1 MINRLVVASKNGDKI
16 AEIESVL
23 ESVGLDIEIVRGLE
37 WSDVEETGKTLEEN
51 ALLKAR
57 AVVTAT
63 GLPSVADDTGL
74 EVRALDGAP
83 GVRTGRYAGPAATY
97 NDNVARLLGELEGVA
112 ERQATFRTVI
122 ALVTPDGG
130 VTLSEGLL
138 EGQIAHAPR
147 GELGF
152 GYDPVFEVE
161 GRTLAEMTR
170 SEKNDFSHRARALRN
185 LCERLQSSARGTR

>member
-23 ESVGLDIEIVRGLE
+23 ESVGLDIEIIRGLE
-37 WSDVEETGKTLEEN
+37 WSDVEETGETLEAN
-51 ALLKAR
+51 ALLKAS
-57 AVVTAT
+57 AVATAT

-74 EVRALDGAP
+74 EVQALDGAP
-83 GVRTGRYAGPAATY
+83 GVRTGRYAGPNATY
-97 NDNVARLLGELEGVA
+97 QDNVARLLRELEGVV
-112 ERQATFRTVI
+112 ERQATFRTVV

-147 GELGF
+147 GEFGF

-161 GRTLAEMTR
+161 GRTLAEMTTN
-170 SEKNDFSHRARALRN
+170 EKNDVSHRARALRN
-185 LCERLQSSARGTR
+185 LCERVQSAAQATG